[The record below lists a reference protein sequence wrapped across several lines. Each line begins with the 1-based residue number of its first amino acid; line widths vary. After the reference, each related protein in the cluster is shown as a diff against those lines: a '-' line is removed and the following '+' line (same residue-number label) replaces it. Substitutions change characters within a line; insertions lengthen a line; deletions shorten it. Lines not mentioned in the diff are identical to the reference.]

1 MPDATL
7 PNNSTVNL
15 QRTRSVIEGGT
26 TAGSNL
32 FHSFREFSVPTGG
45 EAFFNNTG
53 NIQNIFSRVTGG
65 SISNIDGLIRANGT
79 ANLFLLNPN
88 GIIFGFNSRLN
99 IGGSFLASTANSLRF
114 SDGREFSATNPQ
126 APPLLTVNV
135 PVGLQ
140 FGPNPGRLV
149 NQARLFDIG
158 LQVKPGETLALVGGE
173 VNLNGGILKAP
184 GGRIELGGVAESAI
198 VGLNR
203 EGNNLRLSFPEGVQ
217 RADISLT
224 NQARV
229 DVTANVSGNIALN
242 ANNIKLEQS
251 SINSGEPFVV
261 DRAGN
266 ITLNATGDIFLTTA
280 NLRALG
286 GAGEI
291 DIRAGAIFSTG
302 SVLTVSDF
310 GGVGGNLSIEADRS
324 VSLADTLLISVA
336 GFGEASG
343 SINIRARSISLSD
356 GSIVNVNA
364 TGGVGGGISFD
375 AFDSVSLSESQVLAD
390 GGYPESPGTGGV
402 INITTGSLSLTNG
415 ARLTASSG
423 GRGNAGRIIIN
434 ARDTV
439 LFDGASSI
447 GGRPSGAFSIV
458 RETAV
463 GDGGDIDITAASLT
477 VTNRAELSAT
487 NRGNGA
493 AGNINV
499 KADSIV
505 LDNQASIS
513 SNTRGGQG
521 NINLQTNFLTLSRD
535 SRITTNATGS
545 NIAGGNIT
553 IDTDFLLAS
562 QNSDISAN
570 SDNFI
575 GGNLTINAQ
584 GIFGTEPREALTPRS
599 DITATGA
606 ISSGT
611 ITLNTP
617 DADPRNGLVEL
628 PTNLVDIT
636 RLIAPDCP
644 IGTRYAANEFF
655 ITGRGG
661 LPPNPREA
669 LANNAIDV
677 DWVTPN
683 PQEQRS
689 RGAGEPSIPTE
700 IVEATGWARGANG
713 EVILTANLPNATPRG
728 SWYRSILCPA
738 PQPNN

>member
-1 MPDATL
+1 MKGCPLRFGLLEGSVLFCLWVADPTAAQIVPDATL
-7 PNNSTVNL
+7 PNNTTVNL
-15 QRTRSVIEGGT
+15 QGTRSVIEGGT
-26 TAGSNL
+26 TTGSNL

-45 EAFFNNTG
+45 EAFFNNTS

-88 GIIFGFNSRLN
+88 GIVFGSNARLN

-135 PVGLQ
+135 PIGLQ

-198 VGLNR
+198 VGLNL

-286 GAGEI
+286 GGGEI

-375 AFDSVSLSESQVLAD
+375 ASDSVSLSESQVLAD

-415 ARLTASSG
+415 ARLTASSQ

-434 ARDTV
+434 ARNTV
-439 LFDGASSI
+439 LFDGVRAIS
-447 GGRPSGAFSIV
+447 GRPSGVFSIV
-458 RETAV
+458 GTSAV
-463 GDGGDIDITAASLT
+463 GDGGGIDITAASLT
-477 VTNRAELSAT
+477 VTNRAELS
-487 NRGNGA
+487 
-493 AGNINV
+493 
-499 KADSIV
+499 
-505 LDNQASIS
+505 
-513 SNTRGGQG
+513 
-521 NINLQTNFLTLSRD
+521 
-535 SRITTNATGS
+535 
-545 NIAGGNIT
+545 
-553 IDTDFLLAS
+553 
-562 QNSDISAN
+562 
-570 SDNFI
+570 
-575 GGNLTINAQ
+575 
-584 GIFGTEPREALTPRS
+584 
-599 DITATGA
+599 
-606 ISSGT
+606 
-611 ITLNTP
+611 
-617 DADPRNGLVEL
+617 
-628 PTNLVDIT
+628 
-636 RLIAPDCP
+636 
-644 IGTRYAANEFF
+644 
-655 ITGRGG
+655 
-661 LPPNPREA
+661 
-669 LANNAIDV
+669 
-677 DWVTPN
+677 
-683 PQEQRS
+683 
-689 RGAGEPSIPTE
+689 
-700 IVEATGWARGANG
+700 
-713 EVILTANLPNATPRG
+713 
-728 SWYRSILCPA
+728 
-738 PQPNN
+738 